1 MSAGTQPQPPAR
13 TQAGPQTRLPWW
25 AWALPAAAFVALFS
39 LLSSP
44 APADSGTQA
53 GSGGPLTRMVQ
64 FVQHSAG
71 RLAP

>member
-1 MSAGTQPQPPAR
+1 MSAGKQPQTPTR

-44 APADSGTQA
+44 ASADSSTQA
-53 GSGGPLTRMVQ
+53 GSGPLTRVVQ

-71 RLAP
+71 HLAP

>member
-1 MSAGTQPQPPAR
+1 MSAGKQLQTPAR
-13 TQAGPQTRLPWW
+13 TPAGPQTRLPWW

-44 APADSGTQA
+44 AQADGSTQA
-53 GSGGPLTRMVQ
+53 GSGPMARVVQ